1 MDRYQWPPGLRRG
14 SAAPRLL
21 GLGVGIP
28 PGAWMSVS
36 CECCVLS
43 DRGLC
48 DWLVTHPDGVLP
60 RVVCLIECDL

>member
-1 MDRYQWPPGLRRG
+1 MDRYQWPPVLRRG
-14 SAAPRLL
+14 SAAARLL
-21 GLGVGIP
+21 GMGVGTP

-36 CECCVLS
+36 FVCCVLS

-48 DWLVTHPDGVLP
+48 YGPITLPDGVLS